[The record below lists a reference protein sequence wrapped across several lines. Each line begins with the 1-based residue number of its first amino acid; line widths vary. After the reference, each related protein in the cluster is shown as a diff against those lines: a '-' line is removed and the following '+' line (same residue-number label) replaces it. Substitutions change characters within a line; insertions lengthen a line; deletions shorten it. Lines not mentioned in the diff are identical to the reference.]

1 MPRSPFRRRCTAT
14 IHSHTPE
21 SVGLGPAVE
30 QDRLL
35 DVIDGL
41 RPPIR
46 GALRFAIGTFY
57 LPEDLLQIWLYPVF
71 MIDTDGWESIE
82 PTSPEVFAKYR
93 HDDVVLCIRRGDDWS
108 DDIVV
113 EVIDDGTRRDISRRE
128 LMPDALRV
136 ARSFMESVTK

>member
-1 MPRSPFRRRCTAT
+1 MRVSMPGCALSASFD
-14 IHSHTPE
+14 
-21 SVGLGPAVE
+21 SVEFAK
-30 QDRLL
+30 
-35 DVIDGL
+35 
-41 RPPIR
+41 R
-46 GALRFAIGTFY
+46 GFVVYHGIPVGNAIAGCFAIGTVY

-93 HDDVVLCIRRGDDWS
+93 HDNVVLCIRRGDDLS

>member
-1 MPRSPFRRRCTAT
+1 MPGCALASASFD
-14 IHSHTPE
+14 
-21 SVGLGPAVE
+21 SVEFAKRGFVVYHGILGLSNAIAGC
-30 QDRLL
+30 
-35 DVIDGL
+35 
-41 RPPIR
+41 
-46 GALRFAIGTFY
+46 FAIGTFY

-93 HDDVVLCIRRGDDWS
+93 HDEVVLCIRRGDDWS